1 MDINLFKAA
10 LPLGGLYIADPSTA
24 RCPEPSPEAMALTV
38 VLRQCG
44 LSLSPDAMMAVAN
57 LPAGEIAQ
65 MADVLKDI
73 YKTGD
78 NWAPLVKGWLT
89 PTGESA
95 VDHFATLFTNLLP
108 ARLRPDGRVLECGH
122 FIPDGTFDLSR
133 YNGCPF
139 CGKPFVLSSDI
150 RTDQGSRIRQ
160 LRLMTHADMEKRF
173 VRLLSS
179 SAPLDATMT
188 EVVSNMA
195 KSLPIPAGTDIP
207 VRETVCVLTAVLDS
221 CGRLSEMEPF
231 YRTPAD
237 ILRYAWYSVTSS
249 LTLECP
255 KSRYRYIRNFYYD
268 DPAAA
273 EAECERQLFRFSR
286 TQGRIF
292 AGWLDRMD
300 LTAEQMCEN
309 MNPRRGM
316 WVRLIRALRLND
328 YARRKNLSRLTEVLD
343 LFYRHDYVTWAGQL
357 HRLVSVP
364 DVLLPILAQRP
375 GTFSRGL
382 FAAMLHFGA
391 EKVTKE
397 FAKVADKVPL
407 NLLLSLSNNAA
418 AYFLPIGST
427 RIVTVRN
434 RIHDIP
440 VNPLLR
446 NYTEE
451 QRRDMAR
458 RVTEIYLAAIS
469 ARFAAEPHT
478 EGVTIYI
485 APELYSIPVP
495 VGDRSATVQDASY
508 ALPGQTFDVEGNDV
522 RIFLHWGKGLP
533 AQPMD
538 MDISCALLK
547 EDGSSYVCAYF
558 QLSGPGVRHSGD
570 IRHIPD
576 QVGTAEYIDLD
587 IARLR
592 RNGVVYAV
600 FTSNAYSD
608 GSIDPSVAVGW
619 MDSRYPMSVSD
630 ATGVAYDPST
640 VSHMVRIARE
650 NVTKGLAF
658 GVLDLRARKIIWLEM
673 PFDGR
678 SIETLSLPMLLAYI
692 DRLRNKTSIGEVLAA
707 KAEAQHLVTVDSPGD
722 ADEAYTSA
730 ADALKI
736 F

>member
-10 LPLGGLYIADPSTA
+10 LPLGGLYIAKPSTA
-24 RCPEPSPEAMALTV
+24 GCSEPSPEAMALNV

-57 LPAGEIAQ
+57 LPAVDIAQ
-65 MADVLKDI
+65 MADILKDI
-73 YKTGD
+73 YKIGD

-89 PTGESA
+89 PTGESVA
-95 VDHFATLFTNLLP
+95 DHLATLFTNLLP
-108 ARLRPDGRVLECGH
+108 DGLRPEGHVLECGH

-160 LRLMTHADMEKRF
+160 LTLMSHADMEKRF
-173 VRLLSS
+173 AELLSS
-179 SAPLDATMT
+179 ATPLDATMT
-188 EVVSNMA
+188 EAVGNMA
-195 KSLPIPAGTDIP
+195 ESLSIPAGIDIP
-207 VRETVCVLTAVLDS
+207 VRETVCVLTAVLDKR
-221 CGRLSEMEPF
+221 GLLSEMEPF

-249 LTLECP
+249 LTVDSP
-255 KSRYRYIRNFYYD
+255 KSRYRRIRDLYFD
-268 DPAAA
+268 DRS
-273 EAECERQLFRFSR
+273 EAELRCKSLHFRFSR
-286 TQGRIF
+286 TQCRIF
-292 AGWLDRMD
+292 AGWLDRMN
-300 LTAEQMCEN
+300 LTPAEMCES

-328 YARRKNLSRLTEVLD
+328 YARRMRLSKLTEVLD
-343 LFYRHDYVTWAGQL
+343 LFYRHDYVTWAGEL
-357 HRLVSVP
+357 YSLISTPDRLLRV
-364 DVLLPILAQRP
+364 LAQRP
-375 GTFSRGL
+375 GAFSRGL
-382 FAAMLHFGA
+382 FAAMLHLDA
-391 EKVTKE
+391 EKVTE
-397 FAKVADKVPL
+397 AFAKVADRVPL

-418 AYFLPIGST
+418 SYFMPAGPT
-427 RIVTVRN
+427 RIITVRN
-434 RIHDIP
+434 RVIGIP
-440 VNPLLR
+440 VNPLL
-446 NYTEE
+446 NTYTEE

-458 RVTEIYLAAIS
+458 RVAEIYLGAIS

-478 EGVTIYI
+478 EGASIYI

-508 ALPGQTFDVEGNDV
+508 ALPGQSFDVEGDHV

-558 QLSGPGVRHSGD
+558 DLSGPGVCHSGD
-570 IRHIPD
+570 IRQIPD
-576 QVGTAEYIDLD
+576 KVGTAEYINID
-587 IARLR
+587 IDQLLR
-592 RNGVVYAV
+592 EGVVYAV

-619 MDSRYPMSVSD
+619 MDSRYPMTVSD
-630 ATGVAYDPST
+630 RTGVAYDPST
-640 VSHMVRIARE
+640 VSHMIRIARE
-650 NVTKGLAF
+650 NLTKGLAF
-658 GVLDLRARKIIWLEM
+658 GVLDVRAHKIIWLEM

-678 SIETLSLPMLLAYI
+678 NIETLSLPVIMAYLE
-692 DRLRNKTSIGEVLAA
+692 RLRSKTSIGEVLAA
-707 KAEAQHLVTVDSPGD
+707 KAAAQHLVMADSPEV
-722 ADEAYTSA
+722 ADEAYISA